1 MLATSS
7 EVAGEQTQFTS
18 LVLLFIIS
26 SIDLEQPC
34 PSPSTKVQP
43 VSAMCYFAPN
53 YHLLNLHVT
62 FYIVKSLSLLGSP
75 VAEATKSGAR
85 TAYPFPKS

>member
-1 MLATSS
+1 MFMTYTGFTKIRERRSVLAISS
-7 EVAGEQTQFTS
+7 EVAGEQTQFWS

-26 SIDLEQPC
+26 SFDLEQPC

-53 YHLLNLHVT
+53 YCLLNLHVT
-62 FYIVKSLSLLGSP
+62 FYMIK
-75 VAEATKSGAR
+75 
-85 TAYPFPKS
+85 